1 MSIPIM
7 ANRFTSYEQA
17 RDVYNSLCDKYGAT
31 RIDWGFGRWLWLGYN
46 AAERGE
52 IEYWR
57 DLNAIGILTAD
68 GRRRLAKA
76 EKQERRREVTE
87 LIQWPTAK
95 YWTAQWNPVIGCKPC
110 SSACEHCYAAA
121 WAKRFGQSFEPH
133 KSSKVRPPRKGVVF
147 CGNMTDLFGEWE
159 FRCDIAYQIGQCVNR
174 GATAYLWLTKR
185 VDIMCDVL
193 NREKVLLFVGGDEDG
208 AELFSMDDPE
218 CNLSN
223 HYFGFTAENQGWYDR
238 RIKAF
243 RRGMPTWVNGW
254 LSAEPLLGPIDLGLR
269 YIAPEDAPF
278 EWVVVG
284 CESGP
289 NRRPCKIEWVES
301 IVEQCRAAN
310 VPVFVKQLDIGWK
323 CVTDINKFPPHLQIR
338 QVPWAQEGGAK

>member
-1 MSIPIM
+1 MS
-7 ANRFTSYEQA
+7 
-17 RDVYNSLCDKYGAT
+17 
-31 RIDWGFGRWLWLGYN
+31 
-46 AAERGE
+46 
-52 IEYWR
+52 
-57 DLNAIGILTAD
+57 
-68 GRRRLAKA
+68 
-76 EKQERRREVTE
+76 E
-87 LIQWPTAK
+87 LIQWPKAK

-110 SSACEHCYAAA
+110 SPACEHCYAAA
-121 WAKRFGQSFEPH
+121 WARRFGQSFKPH
-133 KSSKVRPPRKGVVF
+133 KSSRPRPPRKGVVF
-147 CGNMTDLFGEWE
+147 CGNMTDLFGEWNDCNAMSWFIE
-159 FRCDIAYQIGQCVNR
+159 EANWNTDVTN
-174 GATAYLWLTKR
+174 LWLTKR
-185 VDIMCDVL
+185 ADRMGVALERAQQEMTFIVV
-193 NREKVLLFVGGDEDG
+193 N
-208 AELFSMDDPE
+208 SP
-218 CNLSN
+218 

-310 VPVFVKQLDIGWK
+310 VPAFVKQLDIGGK

-338 QVPWAQEGGAK
+338 QVPWAKEGGAK